1 MVKFDDKTLA
11 AEGRLY
17 PFVIIASL
25 LILILSILMF
35 EDFAYA
41 SGLVVFGFGI
51 ALFTAGIFWWI
62 DRTFHVDD

>member
-25 LILILSILMF
+25 IFLLISILMF
-35 EDFAYA
+35 EDLAYA
-41 SGLVVFGFGI
+41 SGLVVFSFGI
-51 ALFTAGIFWWI
+51 ALFSAGIFWWI